1 MIDSYRIKKVLD
13 ASCQL
18 DLSDSMKIHDTFHF
32 SLLRKASN
40 DSLSDQILK
49 SSSSI
54 IIDEEEEYELND
66 VLNFRK
72 IERKKELQ
80 YKVS

>member
-1 MIDSYRIKKVLD
+1 MIDSYRIKKILS

-18 DLSDSMKIHDTFHF
+18 NLLDSMKIHDIFHT

-40 DSLSDQILK
+40 DLLFDQILK
-49 SSSSI
+49 SSSPI
-54 IIDEEEEYELND
+54 IIDEKEEYELND
-66 VLNFRK
+66 ILNFRK
-72 IERKKELQ
+72 IERNKKLQ